1 MAPLLATGPLNLALV
16 GCTLAIVY
24 FVALSIY
31 NVFLHPLR
39 SFPGPFLWR
48 MSHIPRSLTLVRGKL
63 PIHMKN
69 LHAKYGPV
77 VRISPNELAF
87 SDPQAWKDIYGHR
100 SNGEPELAKYELFYR
115 VVDHI
120 PRSIINAYR
129 DEHAFL
135 RRQMAHG
142 FSERAMQAQ
151 EPIIGS
157 YVDLLIYRLQERCAD
172 GVTALNMR
180 EWLNYTTFDVIG
192 DLGFGSSFKC
202 LEDSDYHPWV
212 KLVTTASRQNAL
224 LTALSNVGLKLVKRA
239 ILRLGNLAVK
249 DNLALVRE
257 TLLKRIENGIE
268 RPDFVDGLIR
278 KKKEG
283 VLDLGQLVST
293 SSTLIIAG
301 SETTATLLTGVVY
314 LLTTNPD
321 KLNLLTKEVRS
332 AFTNDEEITL
342 TSVGKLTYM
351 LACLNEALRRYPPV
365 PAGLPRQAPKGGCYI
380 MGQYIPEGTVVAV
393 WQHAI
398 NHDERFWTKP
408 YTYAPERFMGGA
420 EFKND
425 QTDAMQPF
433 SVGPRNCIG
442 RNLAY
447 AEMRLIL
454 AKIIYNFD
462 MTIDDDSRDWL
473 RNQPA
478 YNLWDKPALNI
489 HMKPVPAGKQR

>member
-1 MAPLLATGPLNLALV
+1 
-16 GCTLAIVY
+16 
-24 FVALSIY
+24 
-31 NVFLHPLR
+31 
-39 SFPGPFLWR
+39 
-48 MSHIPRSLTLVRGKL
+48 
-63 PIHMKN
+63 MKN

-380 MGQYIPEGTVVAV
+380 MGQYIPEGVS
-393 WQHAI
+393 
-398 NHDERFWTKP
+398 
-408 YTYAPERFMGGA
+408 
-420 EFKND
+420 
-425 QTDAMQPF
+425 F
-433 SVGPRNCIG
+433 SPIPCYDVC
-442 RNLAY
+442 
-447 AEMRLIL
+447 
-454 AKIIYNFD
+454 
-462 MTIDDDSRDWL
+462 DD
-473 RNQPA
+473 
-478 YNLWDKPALNI
+478 
-489 HMKPVPAGKQR
+489 